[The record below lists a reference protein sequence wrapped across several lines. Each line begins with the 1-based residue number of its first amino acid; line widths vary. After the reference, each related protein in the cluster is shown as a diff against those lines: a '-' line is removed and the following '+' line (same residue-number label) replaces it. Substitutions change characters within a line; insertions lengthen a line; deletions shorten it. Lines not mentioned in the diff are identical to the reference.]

1 MSKRLSPFILAAGAL
16 LMPLAQ
22 VAHSFSSDRQD
33 SSMQASTTYL
43 YLLRKTP
50 FFTRLTT
57 AQLREVI
64 AHSREWE
71 VKPGTA
77 IAASGDAARSVWI
90 LLDGGWQVE
99 AGGKVYPAL
108 HDQPG
113 KWYGRDAVYAAA
125 QPSRLVVSQHSYVM
139 QMTQTDF
146 ERLLAQGLDFQTHL
160 AQGEQYYAEILRG
173 K

>member
-1 MSKRLSPFILAAGAL
+1 MSHRLSPFILAAGAL

-22 VAHSFSSDRQD
+22 VAHSFNAGHQD
-33 SSMQASTTYL
+33 ASMQASTTYL

-64 AHSREWE
+64 NHSKEWE

-90 LLDGGWQVE
+90 LLDGEWQVE

-125 QPSRLVVSQHSYVM
+125 QPSRLVVNQHSYVM
-139 QMTQTDF
+139 QIRQADF
-146 ERLLAQGLDFQTHL
+146 ESMLAQGYDFQLHL
-160 AQGEQYYAEILRG
+160 SQGEQYYGRLLQAR
-173 K
+173 